1 VKQPI
6 SPILNGISITLF
18 EPEDAFRHAA
28 SLFDPRICDVMPV
41 FRRAIPLFQSGTALA
56 CRHPVAPPRCRQRL
70 RGSRIRMT
78 SIARAT
84 AALTLLA
91 ALAVA
96 GCQRAPAPVVEP
108 TPTEPT
114 QAVEQLIRDLRRNDL
129 VSYSRHAVPPE
140 LHARLD
146 TAWSEGRTRWPLTD
160 LPLDDRLPAF
170 IDALSAP
177 GAEKQLLTVYQR
189 QFSGATAELRSAA
202 ATLGLFATQYLRA
215 EGDYSDDE
223 RAHYVQLVS
232 AISRWAQK
240 APLGDVQLARQT
252 IPSLVAGAR
261 HTGLAGGPERFRA
274 LGMRHSLERMGPFFE
289 RLKRVLKTY
298 GLDVDADLGT
308 ARASLIERDAM
319 RPVRISSL
327 APKPPG
333 TRGL

>member
-1 VKQPI
+1 
-6 SPILNGISITLF
+6 
-18 EPEDAFRHAA
+18 
-28 SLFDPRICDVMPV
+28 
-41 FRRAIPLFQSGTALA
+41 
-56 CRHPVAPPRCRQRL
+56 
-70 RGSRIRMT
+70 MT

-91 ALAVA
+91 ALTVA

-146 TAWSEGRTRWPLTD
+146 AAWSEGRTRWPLTD

-189 QFSGATAELRSAA
+189 QFSGANAELRSAA

-223 RAHYVQLVS
+223 RAHYEQLVS

-240 APLGDVQLARQT
+240 APLGEVQLARQT
-252 IPSLVAGAR
+252 IPQLVAGAR
-261 HTGLAGGPERFRA
+261 QTGLAGGPERFRA
-274 LGMRHSLERMGPFFE
+274 LGMGHSLERMGPFFE
-289 RLKRVLKTY
+289 RMKRVVKVY
-298 GLDVDADLGT
+298 GLDIDADLGT
-308 ARASLIERDAM
+308 ARATLIERDGDRA
-319 RPVRISSL
+319 RIRLQYTLAGKAIQAELAVEQRDGHWYLSDALRHAEAEAALSEPANGKTPQAPPASADAPVAAA
-327 APKPPG
+327 AP
-333 TRGL
+333 

>member
-1 VKQPI
+1 
-6 SPILNGISITLF
+6 
-18 EPEDAFRHAA
+18 
-28 SLFDPRICDVMPV
+28 
-41 FRRAIPLFQSGTALA
+41 
-56 CRHPVAPPRCRQRL
+56 
-70 RGSRIRMT
+70 MT
-78 SIARAT
+78 SIARAI

-91 ALAVA
+91 ALLAA

-129 VSYSRHAVPPE
+129 VSYSRHAVPPA

-146 TAWSEGRTRWPLTD
+146 TAWTEGRTRWPLTD

-177 GAEKQLLTVYQR
+177 GAEKQLLSVYRR
-189 QFSGATAELRSAA
+189 QFSGANAELRSAA

-223 RAHYVQLVS
+223 RAHYVQLVN

-240 APLGDVQLARQT
+240 APLGDLQRARQT
-252 IPSLVAGAR
+252 IPQLVAGAR
-261 HTGLAGGPERFRA
+261 HTGLAGGPERFRE

-289 RLKRVLKTY
+289 RMKRVLKVY
-298 GLDVDADLGT
+298 GLDVDADLAT
-308 ARASLIERDAM
+308 ARATLIERNGDRARVRLAYTLAGKAIEAELAVERRDGHWYLSDALRHAEAEAA
-319 RPVRISSL
+319 RPPAGTAP
-327 APKPPG
+327 APKAAKKAPVARAQTAAEAPAAAAAP
-333 TRGL
+333 

>member
-1 VKQPI
+1 MRP
-6 SPILNGISITLF
+6 T
-18 EPEDAFRHAA
+18 
-28 SLFDPRICDVMPV
+28 
-41 FRRAIPLFQSGTALA
+41 T
-56 CRHPVAPPRCRQRL
+56 
-70 RGSRIRMT
+70 
-78 SIARAT
+78 RAT
-84 AALTLLA
+84 AALMLLA

-146 TAWSEGRTRWPLTD
+146 TAWAEGRTRWPLTD

-189 QFSGATAELRSAA
+189 QFSGANAELRSAA

-223 RAHYVQLVS
+223 RAHYAQLVS

-252 IPSLVAGAR
+252 IPQLVAGAR
-261 HTGLAGGPERFRA
+261 HTGLAGGPERFRS
-274 LGMRHSLERMGPFFE
+274 LGMHHSLERMGPFFE
-289 RLKRVLKTY
+289 RMKRVLKVY
-298 GLDVDADLGT
+298 GLDLDADLGT
-308 ARASLIERDAM
+308 ARTSQIERDGDHARIRLQYTLAGKAIEAEVAVERRDGHWYM
-319 RPVRISSL
+319 TDALRHAEAEAARPANGNGS
-327 APKPPG
+327 APAPSPAAADAPVA
-333 TRGL
+333 TAAP

>member
-1 VKQPI
+1 
-6 SPILNGISITLF
+6 
-18 EPEDAFRHAA
+18 
-28 SLFDPRICDVMPV
+28 
-41 FRRAIPLFQSGTALA
+41 
-56 CRHPVAPPRCRQRL
+56 
-70 RGSRIRMT
+70 MT

-91 ALAVA
+91 ALTAA

-146 TAWSEGRTRWPLTD
+146 LAWKEGRTRWPLTD

-189 QFSGATAELRSAA
+189 QFSGANAELRSAA
-202 ATLGLFATQYLRA
+202 ATLGLFATQYLRR
-215 EGDYSDDE
+215 EGDYSDEE
-223 RAHYVQLVS
+223 RAHYVQLVG

-240 APLGDVQLARQT
+240 APLGDVQLARQA
-252 IPSLVAGAR
+252 IPLLVAGAR
-261 HTGLAGGPERFRA
+261 HTGLAGGPERFRQ
-274 LGMRHSLERMGPFFE
+274 LGMQRSLEHMGPFFE
-289 RLKRVLKTY
+289 RMKRVLLAY
-298 GLDVDADLGT
+298 GLDIDADLAT
-308 ARASLIERDAM
+308 ARATLLERDGDRARIRLDYTLAGQAIQAELTVERRHGHWYLTDALRHAEVEAA
-319 RPVRISSL
+319 RPAAASGKAPKVLPPAAKAPL
-327 APKPPG
+327 APAAP
-333 TRGL
+333 

>member
-1 VKQPI
+1 
-6 SPILNGISITLF
+6 
-18 EPEDAFRHAA
+18 
-28 SLFDPRICDVMPV
+28 
-41 FRRAIPLFQSGTALA
+41 
-56 CRHPVAPPRCRQRL
+56 
-70 RGSRIRMT
+70 MT
-78 SIARAT
+78 SIARAI

-91 ALAVA
+91 ALVAA

-129 VSYSRHAVPPE
+129 VSYARHAVPPG

-189 QFSGATAELRSAA
+189 QFSGANAELRSAA

-223 RAHYVQLVS
+223 RAHYAQLVS

-240 APLGDVQLARQT
+240 APLGDVQLARQA
-252 IPSLVAGAR
+252 IPQLVAGAR
-261 HTGLAGGPERFRA
+261 QTGLAGGPERFRA
-274 LGMRHSLERMGPFFE
+274 LGMQHSLERMGPFFE
-289 RLKRVLKTY
+289 RLKRVLKMY
-298 GLDVDADLGT
+298 GLDLDADLAT
-308 ARASLIERDAM
+308 AHASLIERDGDRA
-319 RPVRISSL
+319 RIRLQYTL
-327 APKPPG
+327 AGKAIEAELAVERRDGHWYLSDALRHAEAEAGG
-333 TRGL
+333 TRGGESTPAPAAANAPVAAAAP

>member
-1 VKQPI
+1 MRPI
-6 SPILNGISITLF
+6 T
-18 EPEDAFRHAA
+18 
-28 SLFDPRICDVMPV
+28 
-41 FRRAIPLFQSGTALA
+41 
-56 CRHPVAPPRCRQRL
+56 
-70 RGSRIRMT
+70 
-78 SIARAT
+78 RAT

-91 ALAVA
+91 ALVA
-96 GCQRAPAPVVEP
+96 GGCQRAPAPVVEP

-146 TAWSEGRTRWPLTD
+146 TAWNEGRTRWPLTD

-177 GAEKQLLTVYQR
+177 GAEKQLLTVYRR
-189 QFSGATAELRSAA
+189 QFSGANAELRSAA

-261 HTGLAGGPERFRA
+261 QTGLAGGPDRFRQ

-289 RLKRVLKTY
+289 RMKRVVKVY
-298 GLDVDADLGT
+298 GLDVDADLAT
-308 ARASLIERDAM
+308 ARASLIAREGERARIRLQYTLAGKAIEAELAVERRDGHWYLTDAL
-319 RPVRISSL
+319 RHAEAEAARSANGAAPNPATGENAPVAAADKAAQP
-327 APKPPG
+327 APPAATNAPPAA
-333 TRGL
+333 TAP

>member
-1 VKQPI
+1 
-6 SPILNGISITLF
+6 
-18 EPEDAFRHAA
+18 
-28 SLFDPRICDVMPV
+28 
-41 FRRAIPLFQSGTALA
+41 
-56 CRHPVAPPRCRQRL
+56 
-70 RGSRIRMT
+70 MT

-91 ALAVA
+91 ALMAA

-140 LHARLD
+140 LRARLD
-146 TAWSEGRTRWPLTD
+146 LAWQEGRTRWPLTD

-189 QFSGATAELRSAA
+189 QFSGANAELRSAA
-202 ATLGLFATQYLRA
+202 ATLGLFATQYLRR
-215 EGDYSDDE
+215 EGDYSDEE
-223 RAHYVQLVS
+223 RAHYVQLVG

-240 APLGDVQLARQT
+240 APLGDAQLARQA

-261 HTGLAGGPERFRA
+261 HTGLAGGPERFRQ
-274 LGMRHSLERMGPFFE
+274 LGMQRSLEHMGPFFE
-289 RLKRVLKTY
+289 RMKRVLLAY
-298 GLDVDADLGT
+298 GLDIDADLAT
-308 ARASLIERDAM
+308 ARATLLERDGDRARIRLDYTLAGQAIQAELAVERRDGHWYLTDALRHAEVEAA
-319 RPVRISSL
+319 RPAAASGK
-327 APKPPG
+327 APKVLPPPAKAPVAPAAP
-333 TRGL
+333 